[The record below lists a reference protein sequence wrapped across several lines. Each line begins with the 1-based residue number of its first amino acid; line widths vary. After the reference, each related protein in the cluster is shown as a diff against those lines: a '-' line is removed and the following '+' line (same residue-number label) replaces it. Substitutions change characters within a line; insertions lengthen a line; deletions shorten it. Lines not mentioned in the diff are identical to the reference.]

1 MSKNPQDDADSFLQ
15 AIKGVRPLQ
24 QDRVNLFEQKPKSR
38 FHIHKADKDLNPPQS
53 GLQLISTEIPDVSA
67 DSWFHHGLQK
77 KIQRKIRMGQLTIDD
92 VLDLH
97 GSRLQQA
104 QRELE
109 QFVQQ
114 ALQQQAKML
123 LIVHGQGYRSQGAA
137 VLRPMVQ
144 HWLSQQPM
152 VLAYC
157 PAQIRDGGIGAS
169 YVYLKNLS

>member
-1 MSKNPQDDADSFLQ
+1 MSKNPEDDTDSFLQ

-38 FHIHKADKDLNPPQS
+38 FRINHAEKDLTPQHN
-53 GLQLISTEIPDVSA
+53 LQLISTEIPDATVE
-67 DSWFHHGLQK
+67 SWFHHGLQK
-77 KIQRKIRMGQLTIDD
+77 KMQRRIRMGQLAIDD

-97 GSRLQQA
+97 GSRLQPA

-109 QFVQQ
+109 QFVHQ

-123 LIVHGQGYRSQGAA
+123 LIIHGQGYRSQGAA
-137 VLRPMVQ
+137 ILRPMVQ

-157 PAQIRDGGIGAS
+157 PAQLRDGGIGAS
-169 YVYLKNLS
+169 YVYLKTLN

>member
-1 MSKNPQDDADSFLQ
+1 MSKNSKDDIDSFLQ

-38 FHIHKADKDLNPPQS
+38 LHISKADKGLNPQHSLQS
-53 GLQLISTEIPDVSA
+53 ISDEIPEQTA

-77 KIQRKIRMGQLTIDD
+77 KMQRKIRMGQLAIDD

-104 QRELE
+104 QRELD

-114 ALQQQAKML
+114 ALQQRAKML
-123 LIVHGQGYRSQGAA
+123 LIIHGQGYRSQGTA

-144 HWLSQQPM
+144 HWLSQQTM